1 MVDNKDD
8 NNNNDNNIN
17 NNINS
22 SSNSNRCS
30 FKLVGLL
37 TLLVVKF
44 SKMTAPGA
52 GFYFTLRIKCSYCYR
67 FFSI

>member
-1 MVDNKDD
+1 MVDNEDD
-8 NNNNDNNIN
+8 SNNNDNNIN

-22 SSNSNRCS
+22 SSNNNRCS

-52 GFYFTLRIKCSYCYR
+52 VCILL
-67 FFSI
+67 

>member
-8 NNNNDNNIN
+8 NNNNDNNVN

-22 SSNSNRCS
+22 SSNNNRCS

-52 GFYFTLRIKCSYCYR
+52 V
-67 FFSI
+67 SILL